1 MSTSTKPKL
10 NEKLINCV
18 LRHIEREVEKGS
30 GAYNQNTW
38 AEIAVSNRQG
48 VALQCGTQGC
58 FAGWACLLSTP
69 KSEWLSAFGF
79 DDMESDEWN
88 AVGGGKGYL
97 RYSTNGGF
105 DFPKEAA
112 KKLGLTEHEA
122 SYLFDGARGD
132 AQQQLD
138 RVKGRLQVIKESRK
152 AGHSIFQHA
161 EYEHFE

>member
-69 KSEWLSAFGF
+69 RSEWIKAF
-79 DDMESDEWN
+79 DMVIDEDH
-88 AVGGGKGYL
+88 AGYEGNHHT
-97 RYSTNGGF
+97 RYHVPF
-105 DFPKEAA
+105 DFSGEAA
-112 KKLGLTEHEA
+112 AKLGLTRHEA
-122 SYLFDGARGD
+122 LYLFDGADGTCH
-132 AQQQLD
+132 QQLD
-138 RVKGRLQVIKESRK
+138 KIKGRLKVIRESRDC
-152 AGHSIFQHA
+152 GGDISDHGD
-161 EYEHFE
+161 YERYA